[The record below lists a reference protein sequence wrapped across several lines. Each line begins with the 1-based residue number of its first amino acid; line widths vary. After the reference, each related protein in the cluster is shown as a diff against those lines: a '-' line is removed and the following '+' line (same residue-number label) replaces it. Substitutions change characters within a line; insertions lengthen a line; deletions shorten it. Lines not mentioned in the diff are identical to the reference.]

1 MADSVKTVVDTEK
14 IRKAALSGIP
24 LSITTYT
31 LSHEMEMYISDVLES
46 FLKAKEGLRCTIKA
60 LSGEKSDIVYNLERE
75 VIPPLKNK
83 DDAKLYLHF
92 LGAYF
97 KSLLLSNKEMS
108 SLPSLKPELF
118 PHLSKD
124 LEIILAAE
132 GELKLGIQPALIL
145 EHALRYIAED
155 IRDGTN

>member
-1 MADSVKTVVDTEK
+1 MQFENTTVIMKIKSFLFILSLVSLFACRDT
-14 IRKAALSGIP
+14 AGHQHGH
-24 LSITTYT
+24 
-31 LSHEMEMYISDVLES
+31 SHE
-46 FLKAKEGLRCTIKA
+46 AEGA
-60 LSGEKSDIVYNLERE
+60 HVH
-75 VIPPLKNK
+75 
-83 DDAKLYLHF
+83 DAKLYLHF